1 MRFVFVIIMLIVQT
15 GASMPNGF
23 QKPTRYDNFAVYKVY
38 VTNPQQRNIIN
49 SLLKNTDLY
58 NLWYNGQKEIHIMVN
73 PKELQNFIRIINRE
87 GWLTELLIT
96 NVQALI
102 DAGNKQP

>member
-1 MRFVFVIIMLIVQT
+1 MRKLEIPGYLENYKDDLNVLWQDDRPHLGPLFD
-15 GASMPNGF
+15 
-23 QKPTRYDNFAVYKVY
+23 TRF
-38 VTNPQQRNIIN
+38 
-49 SLLKNTDLY
+49 Y

-73 PKELQNFIRIINRE
+73 PKELQNFIRIVSRE
-87 GWLTELLIT
+87 GWLTELLIP

>member
-1 MRFVFVIIMLIVQT
+1 M
-15 GASMPNGF
+15 
-23 QKPTRYDNFAVYKVY
+23 QK
-38 VTNPQQRNIIN
+38 
-49 SLLKNTDLY
+49 SY

-73 PKELQNFIRIINRE
+73 PKELQNFIRIVSRE
-87 GWLTELLIT
+87 GWLTELLIP

>member
-38 VTNPQQRNIIN
+38 
-49 SLLKNTDLY
+49 Y

-73 PKELQNFIRIINRE
+73 PKELQNFIRIVSRE
-87 GWLTELLIT
+87 GWLTELLIP